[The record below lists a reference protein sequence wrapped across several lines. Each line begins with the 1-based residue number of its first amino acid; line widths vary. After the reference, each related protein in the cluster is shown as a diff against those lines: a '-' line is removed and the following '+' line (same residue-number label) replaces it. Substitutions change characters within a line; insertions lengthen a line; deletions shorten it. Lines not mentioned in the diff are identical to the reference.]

1 MYTFLVLFIV
11 LLHANKSGIEIITST
26 QIIFFST
33 KEQVRAAPEQDKFN
47 FNTTYKWTDSSSLG
61 MCSFAL
67 KG

>member
-33 KEQVRAAPEQDKFN
+33 KEQVRAAPEQDEFN
-47 FNTTYKWTDSSSLG
+47 LTQHINGQILV
-61 MCSFAL
+61 A
-67 KG
+67 